1 MTDTYLYNYPD
12 EVNKIFN
19 RVKFEIGKATEKT
32 LFGRKPTSKKIKRRL
47 SYGVIWWESNCRKV
61 KYFHSAKRM
70 RKFVNHLHSWYN
82 DVIEI
87 DKTWCY
93 REHSPRHKWY
103 YESWKPNQFICLE
116 KY

>member
-1 MTDTYLYNYPD
+1 M
-12 EVNKIFN
+12 K
-19 RVKFEIGKATEKT
+19 R
-32 LFGRKPTSKKIKRRL
+32 KIKRRF
-47 SYGVIWWESNCRKV
+47 SYEVNWWEYNCLKS

-103 YESWKPNQFICLE
+103 YESWKPNQFICIGH
-116 KY
+116 Y